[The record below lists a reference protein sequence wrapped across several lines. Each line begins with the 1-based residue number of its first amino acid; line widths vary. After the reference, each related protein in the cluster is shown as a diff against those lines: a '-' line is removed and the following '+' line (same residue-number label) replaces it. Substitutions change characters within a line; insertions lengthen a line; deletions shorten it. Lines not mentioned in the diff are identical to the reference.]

1 MGTNFYV
8 RIKTSEEE
16 KDFLKE
22 EFNSFLKG
30 AVSKDT
36 LISIINNYN
45 KEVHLGK
52 RSAGWQFLW
61 DHNNGEYYD
70 LTLDSIEEF
79 VEDKG
84 GGKVY
89 DEYGDV
95 YDWKTFITEEIG
107 HYLYKEEHLHN
118 AESYNRWVEKNTIY
132 YTEKENKYIT
142 IRNKEYQLYCND
154 FTTPEGLR
162 FSKSTDF
169 S

>member
-8 RIKTSEEE
+8 RIKASEEE

-22 EFNSFLKG
+22 RFDFFLKD
-30 AVSKDT
+30 VISKDT

-52 RSAGWQFLW
+52 RSCGWQFLW

-70 LTLDSIEEF
+70 LTLDSIEKF

-95 YDWKTFITEEIG
+95 YDWKTFIAEEVG
-107 HYLYKEEHLHN
+107 YYLYKEEHLHN
-118 AESYNRWVEKNTIY
+118 AESYYRCVEKDTTVKQNDFSRY
-132 YTEKENKYIT
+132 YIDKEN
-142 IRNKEYQLYCND
+142 E
-154 FTTPEGLR
+154 
-162 FSKSTDF
+162 
-169 S
+169 